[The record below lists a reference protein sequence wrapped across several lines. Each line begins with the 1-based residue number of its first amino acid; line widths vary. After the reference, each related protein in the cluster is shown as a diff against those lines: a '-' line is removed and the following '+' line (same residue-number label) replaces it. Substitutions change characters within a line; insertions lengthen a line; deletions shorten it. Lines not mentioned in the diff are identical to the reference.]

1 MSILDPIYAHALAA
15 RIIPKVSDEYARAIG
30 LEPHQTSLGF
40 MTADNDDALYVS
52 IDEATKMAD
61 VQVVYA
67 HSFYAGA
74 RHSSGI
80 YSGEII
86 AMLAGSDPMEVKAGI
101 DAAIHYLETKA
112 LWYSADAQNG
122 VAFFPHV
129 VSRIGSYFGS
139 CQWFAAGILGGISGG
154 TAARRFLCH
163 GCRAQICGSHHSS
176 LYCAAFGNE
185 LYGRYPDRGAICL
198 RGCGPRV
205 SGSSAGCRAASDY
218 VLSWNE
224 NGER

>member
-129 VSRIGSYFGS
+129 VSRIGSYLAHVSGLPQGS
-139 CQWFAAGILGGISGG
+139 SVAYLVAPPLEGSFAMDAALKSAAVTIAAY
-154 TAARRFLCH
+154 TAPPSETNFM
-163 GCRAQICGSHHSS
+163 
-176 LYCAAFGNE
+176 
-185 LYGRYPDRGAICL
+185 GAIL
-198 RGCGPRV
+198 TGEQ
-205 SGSSAGCRAASDY
+205 SACEAAALAFQEA
-218 VLSWNE
+218 VLDVA
-224 NGER
+224 RHPIMY